1 MKSQGI
7 YWNGVCE
14 YPTGRASFCGV
25 QVRKGARYCSEH
37 GGFEPDERA
46 KAKVRYEN
54 YRRRVQA
61 QKVLKSFEENRNRA
75 KQQEDT
81 LKEAQSLFLRALRGE
96 VGNYAVD

>member
-7 YWNGVCE
+7 YWNGACE
-14 YPTGRASFCGV
+14 YPIGRAAFCGV

-37 GGFEPDERA
+37 GGMEPDERA
-46 KAKVRYEN
+46 KAKARYEN

-75 KQQEDT
+75 NQQEDRT
-81 LKEAQSLFLRALRGE
+81 REAQSLFLRALRGE
-96 VGNYAVD
+96 VGNYAND